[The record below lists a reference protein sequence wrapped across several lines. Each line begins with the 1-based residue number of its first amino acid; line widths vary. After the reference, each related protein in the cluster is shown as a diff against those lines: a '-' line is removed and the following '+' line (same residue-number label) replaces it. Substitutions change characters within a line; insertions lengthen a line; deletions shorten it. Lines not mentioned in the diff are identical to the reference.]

1 MATLQQQKRAGL
13 IVNCASTE
21 YSKSVL
27 PHVGDR
33 AGVVECVFKDGGM
46 IKSVYAK
53 RARGLMAVRPA
64 LAL

>member
-1 MATLQQQKRAGL
+1 MRFPQGVL
-13 IVNCASTE
+13 VNCASGE

-64 LAL
+64 